1 VLGASLGWR
10 AGFVCGGVLVW
21 PNRRRCQ
28 VDDPGFCAELA
39 CDDARMKAHV
49 QELIELLQV
58 ERLEHNLFRGT
69 SGDIGSPRVFGGQVL
84 GQALMAAALTVEK
97 DRSVHSL
104 HAYFLRPGDKAAKI
118 VYDVDRIRDGGSFTT
133 RRVVAI
139 QHGQPIFNLAAS
151 FHRREEGPSHQAAMP
166 GVPGPDGLPS
176 DHELRQKMIDRL
188 PERMR
193 AVLHAET
200 AIEIRQLHPLDPLDP
215 AISPPHNDSWFRA
228 SDRLP
233 DDPVLHQ
240 AMLAYSSD
248 FGLLRAALMPHGL
261 SFFQRNV
268 QGVSLDHAMW
278 FHDSFRMDEWLL
290 YSTDSPAA
298 GGARGFCRGSVYT
311 QDGRLVASVAQ
322 EGLMRVL
329 TNTGAAA

>member
-1 VLGASLGWR
+1 MVRATPIGAIIS
-10 AGFVCGGVLVW
+10 
-21 PNRRRCQ
+21 PMNNQ
-28 VDDPGFCAELA
+28 
-39 CDDARMKAHV
+39 V
-49 QELIELLQV
+49 QELIEMLQV
-58 ERLEHNLFRGT
+58 EQLENNLFRGI

-84 GQALMAAALTVEK
+84 GQALMAAALTVEPG
-97 DRSVHSL
+97 RSVHSL

-118 VYDVDRIRDGGSFTT
+118 VYDVERIRDGGSFTT

-139 QHGQPIFNLAAS
+139 QHGQPIFNFAAS
-151 FHRREEGPSHQAAMP
+151 FHVKEEGPQHQAVMP
-166 GVPGPDGLPS
+166 QVPPPDGLIS
-176 DHELRQKMIDRL
+176 VHELRRKHIDRL

-200 AIEIRQLHPLDPLDP
+200 AIDIRQCDPFDP
-215 AISPPHNDSWFRA
+215 FNPPVRGPFNNSWFRA

-248 FGLLRAALMPHGL
+248 FGLLHAALLPHGL
-261 SFFQRNV
+261 SFMSGSV

-278 FHDSFRMDEWLL
+278 FHDDFRMDEWLL
-290 YSTDSPAA
+290 YATDSPAA
-298 GGARGFCRGSVYT
+298 HGARGFCRGSIFT

-322 EGLMRVL
+322 EGLMRPQPPK
-329 TNTGAAA
+329 TQA